1 MTEKPDGTGRTV
13 GGKRREPQQ
22 NRHCKWYWRD
32 QSTRYI
38 CSRLVKII
46 MTTTVS
52 LHAFVMSCLSTTSI
66 DHFSMLPF
74 DWTWG
79 WAACACFETN
89 LFAFL
94 MLIMLKKNKLIYNSI
109 IKQGGLY
116 QNKVNSSLISIHNC
130 LHDQEWAAWVGGDF
144 GLWWNAHQTY
154 ISLVWIRVEGMLFM
168 EEGHMIS
175 TKNT

>member
-22 NRHCKWYWRD
+22 NRHRKWYWRD

-52 LHAFVMSCLSTTSI
+52 LHACVMSCLSTTSI
-66 DHFSMLPF
+66 DHFSILPF

-79 WAACACFETN
+79 WAAYACFETN

-94 MLIMLKKNKLIYNSI
+94 MLIMLKKKNKLIYNSI

-130 LHDQEWAAWVGGDF
+130 LHDQEWAAWVVILDCD
-144 GLWWNAHQTY
+144 
-154 ISLVWIRVEGMLFM
+154 GMLTRLTFL
-168 EEGHMIS
+168 
-175 TKNT
+175 

>member
-52 LHAFVMSCLSTTSI
+52 LHACVMSCLSTTSI

-94 MLIMLKKNKLIYNSI
+94 MLIMLKKKNKLIYNSI
-109 IKQGGLY
+109 KKSREGCIKTRSTPASFL
-116 QNKVNSSLISIHNC
+116 SITVCMIRDGQHG
-130 LHDQEWAAWVGGDF
+130 WWVVGGGGGGEILDCD
-144 GLWWNAHQTY
+144 
-154 ISLVWIRVEGMLFM
+154 GMLTRLTFL
-168 EEGHMIS
+168 
-175 TKNT
+175 